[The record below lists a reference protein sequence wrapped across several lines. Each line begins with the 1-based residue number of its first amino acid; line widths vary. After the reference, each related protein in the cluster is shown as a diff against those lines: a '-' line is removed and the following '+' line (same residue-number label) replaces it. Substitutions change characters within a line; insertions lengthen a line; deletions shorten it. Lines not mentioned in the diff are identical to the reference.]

1 MLEAQAWEYHG
12 SGHTRATLP
21 QTGKLQNCSSIVLE
35 CNERERWMF
44 RCDASA
50 CAVYMCGIKY
60 SIYKKVVATVLSTRG
75 ALCFVRTAPRAAG
88 AVSTVFS

>member
-1 MLEAQAWEYHG
+1 
-12 SGHTRATLP
+12 
-21 QTGKLQNCSSIVLE
+21 
-35 CNERERWMF
+35 MF
-44 RCDASA
+44 QCDASA